1 MAVTT
6 FFIEKKNPYNVKI
19 LQIFGLL
26 LRQDEQFQMD
36 DWTSMFQIPFVCT
49 IIWCKEEVYEEGL
62 EIKKKEVYEFAFLEG
77 LQKLVSVLTNP
88 ECKWY

>member
-6 FFIEKKNPYNVKI
+6 FFIEKKNHI
-19 LQIFGLL
+19 M
-26 LRQDEQFQMD
+26 LRSFKSLACCSGRMNSSR
-36 DWTSMFQIPFVCT
+36 WMIGPSMFQIPFVCT

-77 LQKLVSVLTNP
+77 LQKLAMTNP